1 MKKTYEDMNRSDYL
15 IEHREEVSRS
25 TFCKVF
31 CDTVSAYPDETAVY
45 CEGQSVTYRELLAWA
60 EASAHKLVNAGLQ
73 KEEIV
78 AIRTGRTIET
88 IAGILGI
95 WKAGGAYVYLDKAY
109 PPKREAAILQECGC
123 RFVLDMD
130 WWQDV
135 PKVHKLPPL
144 DLSQS
149 QALALLIYT
158 SGSTSKPKG
167 VMLEHKNVIAS
178 MYVFQ
183 IFGVKKGDHYGI
195 FPGLGFVAA
204 VSDIFSALAVGA
216 AAYVIPGSVRKSI
229 DSLVEY
235 YKAHSIRISFLPP
248 HMARKLLAMDFGHL
262 NELPLRLLLVGSEP
276 VRNLKTAPFR
286 IFNVYGASEMCS
298 MIAHYDISEYTLE
311 GFYPV
316 GRVNPWLRGYLVGDD
331 GRLVSPGEP
340 GELWLAGPQV
350 SRGYYNLPELTR
362 SHYIPNP
369 FSQEPG
375 YERVFR
381 TNDILK
387 DVGNGNLLY
396 VCRKD
401 NVYKIRGFR
410 VENTAVEYAISQCAP
425 VKEVA
430 AKAFMDD
437 GGCNVLCAYFT
448 ADEKLDV
455 KAIKEHLKER
465 IPYYMVPTGLIQLN
479 SFPRNLNGKIDRQ
492 SIEPPKEINDHK
504 LLEQLY

>member
-15 IEHREEVSRS
+15 IEHREEVSQS

-31 CDTVSAYPDETAVY
+31 CDTASAYPEETAVY
-45 CEGQSVTYRELLAWA
+45 CEGQSITYKELLAWA
-60 EASAHKLVNAGLQ
+60 EASAHKLIDAGLQ
-73 KEEIV
+73 REEIV

-109 PPKREAAILQECGC
+109 PPRREAAILQECGC
-123 RFVLDMD
+123 RFVLDKE

-135 PKVHKLPPL
+135 PKVHNLLPL
-144 DLSQS
+144 DLSQN
-149 QALALLIYT
+149 QGLALLIYT
-158 SGSTSKPKG
+158 SGSTSRPKG

-178 MYVFQ
+178 MYDFQ

-204 VSDIFSALAVGA
+204 ISDIFSGLAVGA
-216 AAYVIPGSVRKSI
+216 AAYIIPGHVRKSI
-229 DSLVEY
+229 DALVEY
-235 YKAHSIRISFLPP
+235 YKAHTIHISFLPP
-248 HMARKLLAMDFGHL
+248 HMARKLLAMDFKDL
-262 NELPLRLLLVGSEP
+262 KELPLCLLLVGSEP
-276 VRNLKTAPFR
+276 VRNLNTAPFS

-298 MIAHYDISEYTLE
+298 MIAHYEISGSPSD

-316 GRVNPWLRGYLVGDD
+316 GKINPWLKGYLVGEN
-331 GRLVSPGEP
+331 GLPVAPGEP

-350 SRGYYNLPELTR
+350 SRGYYNLPELTK

-369 FSQEPG
+369 FSREPG
-375 YERVFR
+375 YERVFK

-410 VENTAVEYAISQCAP
+410 VENTAVEYAILQCAP

-430 AKAFMDD
+430 AKAFMDE

-455 KAIKEHLKER
+455 KAIKERLRER
-465 IPYYMVPTGLIQLN
+465 IPYYMVPSCLIQLD
-479 SFPRNLNGKIDRQ
+479 SFPRNLNGKIDRKA
-492 SIEPPKEINDHK
+492 IEAPKELNDHK
-504 LLEQLY
+504 LLEKLY

>member
-1 MKKTYEDMNRSDYL
+1 MKKTYEDINRSDYL

-31 CDTVSAYPDETAVY
+31 CDTVSAYPEETAVY
-45 CEGQSVTYRELLAWA
+45 CEGRSVTYRELLSLA
-60 EASAHKLVNAGLQ
+60 EAAAHKLVEDGLE

-78 AIRTGRTIET
+78 AIRTGRSIET

-109 PPKREAAILQECGC
+109 PPRREAAILQECGC
-123 RFVLDMD
+123 RFILDAK

-135 PKVHKLPPL
+135 PRRHDLSPL
-144 DLSQS
+144 DLSENEG
-149 QALALLIYT
+149 LALLIYT

-178 MYVFQ
+178 MYDFQ
-183 IFGVKKGDHYGI
+183 IFNVRRGDHYGI

-204 VSDIFSALAVGA
+204 VSDIFSGLAVGA
-216 AAYVIPGSVRKSI
+216 AAYIIPGAIRKSI
-229 DSLVEY
+229 DALVDY
-235 YKAHSIRISFLPP
+235 YKTHTIRITFLPP
-248 HMARKLLAMDFGHL
+248 HMARKLISMDFSAL
-262 NELPLRLLLVGSEP
+262 EEIPLRLLLVGSEP
-276 VRNLKTAPFR
+276 VRNLNKAPFK

-298 MIAHYDISEYTLE
+298 MIAHCDISQYDTD

-316 GRVNPWLRGYLVGDD
+316 GKVNPWLKGYLVGDD
-331 GRLVSPGEP
+331 GRPVAPGEP

-350 SRGYYNLPELTR
+350 SRGYYKLPELTK

-369 FSQEPG
+369 FSREPG
-375 YERVFR
+375 YERVFK

-387 DVGNGNLLY
+387 DVGGGSLLY

-410 VENTAVEYAISQCAP
+410 VENTAVEYAILQCAP

-430 AKAFMDD
+430 AKAFMDN

-455 KAIKEHLKER
+455 KAIKERLKER
-465 IPYYMVPTGLIQLN
+465 IPYYMVPTCLIQLD
-479 SFPRNLNGKIDRQ
+479 SFPRNLNGKIDRK
-492 SIEPPKEINDHK
+492 SIEAPKELNDHK
-504 LLEQLY
+504 LLERLY